1 MSNIYEIY
9 YKNRD
14 KEIVLCSDH
23 IRDETEALEELR
35 KLGIEFPENGYWFE
49 VTYEDE
55 Q

>member
-9 YKNRD
+9 YEDKNMD
-14 KEIVLCSDH
+14 VVFCSDH
-23 IRDETEALEELR
+23 ITDETEAREEVR
-35 KLGIEFPENGYWFE
+35 KLGVEFPNHEYWFE